1 MKMTPPWSRR
11 RATQPASVTF
21 CPASVVRNEPA
32 ARVRSTNTPCQW
44 PDETTAKCRGGVTAG
59 TLAIV
64 GTSIALIGPGA
75 IGATVA
81 AYLHAAGHP
90 VLLYGHTPRESIEV
104 RPDDLDPIV
113 LPGPVCIDPDEVDGP
128 VDVVFLAVKDT
139 QNEQAGA
146 WLSRLCDERTVV
158 CALQNGVEQVERVGR
173 FCPSSTVVPAA
184 VWISSEM
191 QPEGWVR
198 VRTESR
204 LVLPD
209 SEAATALAQLLRAA
223 GITVDLEPDFKTAA
237 WRKLLVNSV
246 VGFMVLTGRRAGI
259 FRRDDVAALA
269 HRYLA
274 ECLAVGRADGAN
286 LGDGVIDEIVDLLAH
301 APLDITTSMLTD
313 REANKP
319 LEWDIR
325 NGIILR
331 KAAAHGLATPI
342 SEVVV
347 PLLAAASDGPG

>member
-1 MKMTPPWSRR
+1 M
-11 RATQPASVTF
+11 AF
-21 CPASVVRNEPA
+21 
-32 ARVRSTNTPCQW
+32 
-44 PDETTAKCRGGVTAG
+44 
-59 TLAIV
+59 V

-90 VLLYGHTPRESIEV
+90 VLLCGHTARESIEV
-104 RPDDLDPIV
+104 RPDDQDPIL
-113 LPGPVCIDPDEVDGP
+113 LPGPVYTDPGDVDGP
-128 VDVVFLAVKDT
+128 IDVVFVAVKDT

-146 WLSRLCDERTVV
+146 WLARLCDAHTVV
-158 CALQNGVEQVERVGR
+158 CALQNGVEQLDRVGR

-184 VWISSEM
+184 VWISSEI
-191 QPEGWVR
+191 QPDGWVR
-198 VRTESR
+198 VRNQSR

-209 SEAATALAQLLRAA
+209 TEAAATLAELLRGA
-223 GITVDLEPDFKTAA
+223 GVTVELDPDFSTAA

-246 VGFMVLTGRRAGI
+246 VGFMVLTGRRSGI
-259 FRRDDVAALA
+259 FRRDDVAALGR
-269 HRYLA
+269 RYLA
-274 ECLAVGRADGAN
+274 ECLAVARAEGAD
-286 LGDGVIDEIVDLLAH
+286 LGDEVIDEIVDMLAQS
-301 APLDITTSMLTD
+301 PPDITTSMLTD
-313 REANKP
+313 REAGKP

-325 NGIILR
+325 NGVILR

>member
-1 MKMTPPWSRR
+1 
-11 RATQPASVTF
+11 
-21 CPASVVRNEPA
+21 
-32 ARVRSTNTPCQW
+32 
-44 PDETTAKCRGGVTAG
+44 
-59 TLAIV
+59 LAIV

-81 AYLHAAGHP
+81 AYLHAAGHS
-90 VLLYGHTPRESIEV
+90 VLLCGHTPRESIEV
-104 RPDDLDPIV
+104 RSDDHDPIV
-113 LPGPVCIDPDEVDGP
+113 LPGPVHTDPAQVEGP
-128 VDVVFLAVKDT
+128 VDVVLLAVKDT
-139 QNEQAGA
+139 QNEQAGV
-146 WLSRLCDERTVV
+146 WLGRLCDENTVV

-184 VWISSEM
+184 VWISSEA

-198 VRTESR
+198 VRTEPR

-209 SEAATALAQLLRAA
+209 SGAAATIAELLRGA
-223 GITVDLEPDFKTAA
+223 GVTVELEPDFKTAA

-269 HRYLA
+269 RRYLA
-274 ECLAVGRADGAN
+274 ECLAVARADGAN
-286 LGDGVIDEIVDLLAH
+286 LGDGVIDEIVDLLAQ
-301 APLDITTSMLTD
+301 APPDITTSMLTD

-325 NGIILR
+325 NGVILR
-331 KAAAHGLATPI
+331 KAAVHGLATPI

>member
-1 MKMTPPWSRR
+1 
-11 RATQPASVTF
+11 
-21 CPASVVRNEPA
+21 
-32 ARVRSTNTPCQW
+32 
-44 PDETTAKCRGGVTAG
+44 
-59 TLAIV
+59 LAFV

-90 VLLYGHTPRESIEV
+90 VLLCGHTARESIEV
-104 RPDDLDPIV
+104 RPDDQDPIL
-113 LPGPVCIDPDEVDGP
+113 LPGPVYTDPGDVDGP
-128 VDVVFLAVKDT
+128 IDVVFVAVKDT

-146 WLSRLCDERTVV
+146 WLARLCDAHTVV
-158 CALQNGVEQVERVGR
+158 CALQNGVEQLDRVGR

-184 VWISSEM
+184 VWISSEI
-191 QPEGWVR
+191 QPDGWVR
-198 VRTESR
+198 VRNQSR

-209 SEAATALAQLLRAA
+209 TEAAATLAELLRGA
-223 GITVDLEPDFKTAA
+223 GVTVELDPDFSTAA

-246 VGFMVLTGRRAGI
+246 VGFMVLTGRRSGI
-259 FRRDDVAALA
+259 FRRDDVAALGR
-269 HRYLA
+269 RYLA
-274 ECLAVGRADGAN
+274 ECLAVARAEGAD
-286 LGDGVIDEIVDLLAH
+286 LGDEVIDEIVDMLAQS
-301 APLDITTSMLTD
+301 PPDITTSMLTD
-313 REANKP
+313 READKP

-325 NGIILR
+325 NGVILR